1 MVHLL
6 VYSRD
11 EKLERLLAA
20 TLGPEYS
27 IRLEADRDKV
37 QHQVAAGQ
45 VDVLILDLESDR
57 SSLDQV
63 LGILSDV
70 EPTGVPV
77 LVMTGDD
84 RRTTALELVQHGVY
98 DHFRKPPHLVELKIA
113 VRRAHAHA
121 QLRVEL
127 ESTRRILRNVSS
139 FDQLIGSS
147 RQMREVY
154 DLIRRV
160 APLNANVLITGESG
174 TGKELVAR
182 AIHNTSSRAKQP
194 FVAVSC
200 GAIPDTLIEAELFGH
215 HKGAFTGATVPREG
229 HLEQAG
235 GGTLLLDEIGE
246 LSLHTQVK
254 LLRVLQER
262 EFCKLG
268 SSKPIPLRARVLL
281 ATHRNL
287 DRMVEEGTF
296 RQDLY
301 FRVNVLRITVPP
313 LRDRP
318 EDIPLLTSHFLDVYS
333 RNCGKRVSL
342 IRPTAMKALQA
353 YHWPGNVRELE
364 NIIHSAVALAEGP
377 VIELASL
384 PDAVL
389 LTARPAADG
398 EPAAS
403 IGSFEEQ
410 LRDYK
415 RRLAEQALVECNGN
429 KTDAARRLNIT
440 RAYLYRLLRL
450 GSPGEPAYR

>member
-1 MVHLL
+1 
-6 VYSRD
+6 
-11 EKLERLLAA
+11 
-20 TLGPEYS
+20 
-27 IRLEADRDKV
+27 
-37 QHQVAAGQ
+37 
-45 VDVLILDLESDR
+45 
-57 SSLDQV
+57 
-63 LGILSDV
+63 
-70 EPTGVPV
+70 
-77 LVMTGDD
+77 
-84 RRTTALELVQHGVY
+84 
-98 DHFRKPPHLVELKIA
+98 
-113 VRRAHAHA
+113 
-121 QLRVEL
+121 
-127 ESTRRILRNVSS
+127 
-139 FDQLIGSS
+139 
-147 RQMREVY
+147 
-154 DLIRRV
+154 
-160 APLNANVLITGESG
+160 
-174 TGKELVAR
+174 
-182 AIHNTSSRAKQP
+182 
-194 FVAVSC
+194 
-200 GAIPDTLIEAELFGH
+200 
-215 HKGAFTGATVPREG
+215 
-229 HLEQAG
+229 
-235 GGTLLLDEIGE
+235 
-246 LSLHTQVK
+246 
-254 LLRVLQER
+254 
-262 EFCKLG
+262 
-268 SSKPIPLRARVLL
+268 
-281 ATHRNL
+281 
-287 DRMVEEGTF
+287 MVEEGTF